1 MPKKVAKLGLTKLP
15 FAYCKN
21 ANSCKVFKGENQAE
35 FNFLPY
41 FCLQLL
47 STALFLTL
55 LPIKTALLFWPIF

>member
-21 ANSCKVFKGENQAE
+21 ANSCKVFKEENQAE

-47 STALFLTL
+47 TSLEIA
-55 LPIKTALLFWPIF
+55 KA